1 MSETMSETKEELS
14 QQLSEMVDAFV
25 SEGGEIIQ
33 VPSGVTGSEFKFHG
47 LVVPPRSQSNKSNQK
62 SERSE
67 RKVQLF
73 GLSRHSKTRPGF
85 HREKILLNEKN

>member
-1 MSETMSETKEELS
+1 MSETMSETKSELS
-14 QQLSEMVDAFV
+14 QRLREMVDAFV

-47 LVVPPRSQSNKSNQK
+47 LVVPPRSQSNQ
-62 SERSE
+62 RSE

-73 GLSRHSKTRPGF
+73 GLSRRSKTRPGF

>member
-1 MSETMSETKEELS
+1 MSETMSETKSELS
-14 QQLSEMVDAFV
+14 QRLREMVDAFV

-47 LVVPPRSQSNKSNQK
+47 LVVPPRSQRGQ
-62 SERSE
+62 

-73 GLSRHSKTRPGF
+73 GLSQKSRTRRGF

>member
-1 MSETMSETKEELS
+1 MSETMSETKSELS
-14 QQLSEMVDAFV
+14 QRLSEMVDAFV

-33 VPSGVTGSEFKFHG
+33 VPSGVTGSGFRFNG
-47 LVVPPRSQSNKSNQK
+47 LKVVPP
-62 SERSE
+62 RSE

>member
-1 MSETMSETKEELS
+1 MSETMSETKSELS
-14 QQLSEMVDAFV
+14 QRLREMVDAFV

-47 LVVPPRSQSNKSNQK
+47 LVVPPRSQ
-62 SERSE
+62 

-73 GLSRHSKTRPGF
+73 GLSQKSRTRRGF

>member
-1 MSETMSETKEELS
+1 MSETKEELS

-33 VPSGVTGSEFKFHG
+33 VPIGMTGSDFKFHG
-47 LVVPPRSQSNKSNQK
+47 LVVPPRSQKSEKSEKSQR

-73 GLSRHSKTRPGF
+73 GLSRRSKTRPGF

>member
-47 LVVPPRSQSNKSNQK
+47 LVVPPRSQRGQ
-62 SERSE
+62 RSQ

-73 GLSRHSKTRPGF
+73 GLSQKSRTRRGF